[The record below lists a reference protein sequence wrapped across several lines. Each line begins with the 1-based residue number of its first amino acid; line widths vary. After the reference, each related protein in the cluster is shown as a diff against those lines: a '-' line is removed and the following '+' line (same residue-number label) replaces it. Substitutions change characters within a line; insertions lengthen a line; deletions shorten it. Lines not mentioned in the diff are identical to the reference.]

1 MEVLSEIKLQRI
13 VEPISRVFK
22 DKKKSPQMLEEQI
35 RDEAPQDSKS
45 EEEKNEEV
53 LIDCNKKI

>member
-1 MEVLSEIKLQRI
+1 MEVLSEIKLPRI
-13 VEPISRVFK
+13 VDPSRRVFK

-53 LIDCNKKI
+53 

>member
-1 MEVLSEIKLQRI
+1 MEVLSEIKFPRI
-13 VEPISRVFK
+13 VEPISKVFK

-35 RDEAPQDSKS
+35 RDEVPQDLKS

-53 LIDCNKKI
+53 